1 MITKRV
7 SFPNSTLDDA
17 LWAAYR
23 RYDKTAVTKKLL
35 YRLLARRAPVRY
47 PQVGRGELL
56 SDDSAA
62 ANLNSAKARSAV
74 ANSHRPD
81 GRRTRLENVTNDG
94 QRSRS
99 PA

>member
-35 YRLLARRAPVRY
+35 YRLIARRAPVRY
-47 PQVGRGELL
+47 PQVGRGQSF
-56 SDDSAA
+56 SDGSTA
-62 ANLNSAKARSAV
+62 ANLNSA
-74 ANSHRPD
+74 
-81 GRRTRLENVTNDG
+81 RRNKDEKE
-94 QRSRS
+94 
-99 PA
+99 